1 MSLLTLHQV
10 AEMLQVTI
18 ARQLKPSTWSV
29 SRLLRPSMSVSLER
43 QLNRNDQ
50 HVAYTHTRAISRAM
64 EEAQWE
70 EDIEAMSG
78 GRARVSIVGATP

>member
-1 MSLLTLHQV
+1 
-10 AEMLQVTI
+10 MLQVTI

-43 QLNRNDQ
+43 RLNRNDQ
-50 HVAYTHTRAISRAM
+50 HVAYTHARAISRAM
-64 EEAQWE
+64 AQWE